1 MKVVSPFYSITF
13 VLANILSLK
22 LERTFSCQTHVM
34 SLPHFHSL
42 DVEIYCFKYVPYFKK
57 IYCENA
63 FFSIISEDS
72 LKLWKT
78 VADIFIFAVYH
89 PDTGFLFLKTQRD
102 CKYTFQAFQ
111 ENVLLCKHASNL
123 LIISSLNKKCVK
135 LKNMSVNK
143 FQS

>member
-78 VADIFIFAVYH
+78 VADIFIFAEYRSLVDSPRH
-89 PDTGFLFLKTQRD
+89 AISFF
-102 CKYTFQAFQ
+102 
-111 ENVLLCKHASNL
+111 ENTKGLQINISSIPRECIAMQTCFNL
-123 LIISSLNKKCVK
+123 LIMPSLD
-135 LKNMSVNK
+135 KNM
-143 FQS
+143 